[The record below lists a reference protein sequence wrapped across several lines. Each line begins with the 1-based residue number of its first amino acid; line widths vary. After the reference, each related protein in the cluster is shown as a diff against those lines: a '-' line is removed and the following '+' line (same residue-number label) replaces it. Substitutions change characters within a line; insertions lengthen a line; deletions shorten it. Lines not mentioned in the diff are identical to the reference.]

1 MTEALELVFD
11 THHLVAPPDLAELR
25 RSLQAALQLPLPQ
38 RIAHALDHCRAE
50 EADHPRQRLLA
61 VGHAVAPALVG
72 QRQVDAVAVFLGDL
86 RQVDAHQPA
95 IGAVVAADVET
106 GVLHHGRQRVE
117 GIEDGLGGG
126 RGLLA
131 DRPPRRGRRGQ
142 PGEVE
147 QVVGFRLVAQ
157 QGPGDGSDHLLRSAY
172 RAALLQPGVPGH
184 ADPGELRHLLATQ
197 ARRASAAEAG
207 NADPLR
213 LDAFPPAAQE
223 GPQLF
228 GAGRLRGAFRSVAGR
243 GVEGHGEV
251 LRRADG

>member
-131 DRPPRRGRRGQ
+131 DRPPRRVGAASPARLNRWWVSVSLHSRARAMAPITCSEARTARPCSSQVYQVTPTPASCATSSRR
-142 PGEVE
+142 
-147 QVVGFRLVAQ
+147 R
-157 QGPGDGSDHLLRSAY
+157 
-172 RAALLQPGVPGH
+172 PGV
-184 ADPGELRHLLATQ
+184 
-197 ARRASAAEAG
+197 RRRPRREMPTRCGSM
-207 NADPLR
+207 LSRRR
-213 LDAFPPAAQE
+213 L
-223 GPQLF
+223 GRPQLF
-228 GAGRLRGAFRSVAGR
+228 GAGRLRGAFRRVAGR

>member
-1 MTEALELVFD
+1 MAW
-11 THHLVAPPDLAELR
+11 VAAEGFSQTAR
-25 RSLQAALQLPLPQ
+25 
-38 RIAHALDHCRAE
+38 RAE
-50 EADHPRQRLLA
+50 VGAASPARLNRWW
-61 VGHAVAPALVG
+61 VSVS
-72 QRQVDAVAVFLGDL
+72 
-86 RQVDAHQPA
+86 
-95 IGAVVAADVET
+95 
-106 GVLHHGRQRVE
+106 LHSR
-117 GIEDGLGGG
+117 
-126 RGLLA
+126 
-131 DRPPRRGRRGQ
+131 
-142 PGEVE
+142 
-147 QVVGFRLVAQ
+147 
-157 QGPGDGSDHLLRSAY
+157 GPGDGSDHLLRGAY

-243 GVEGHGEV
+243 GVEWHGEV